1 VIKPHPFLPHLS
13 SFFFGVDSFPMREIT
28 ALVHTQ
34 DDALRI
40 GRCLETLYPCDEILI
55 VDHGSKDRT
64 VRVAQEYGA
73 RIMRAPTGSP
83 EVTPRVASS
92 SWILCID
99 ARESLSESLA
109 ASLYEWKME
118 SSPLQRVFSMFLRE
132 ETAEGW
138 IENTTPQTRL
148 VPAVWDRWHGFFP
161 TDDASACALEGDLL
175 RFVLP

>member
-1 VIKPHPFLPHLS
+1 
-13 SFFFGVDSFPMREIT
+13 MREIT
-28 ALVHTQ
+28 AVVHTQ

-55 VDHGSKDRT
+55 IDHGSEDGT

-73 RIMRAPTGSP
+73 RVMRAPAGSP
-83 EVTPRVASS
+83 ERAPRLASS
-92 SWILCID
+92 SWVLCLD

-109 ASLYEWKME
+109 ASLYEWKTE
-118 SSPLQRVFSMFLRE
+118 VSPQQRVFSMFLRE

-138 IENTTPQTRL
+138 IENPTPQTRM
-148 VPAVWDRWHGFFP
+148 VPAVWDHWHGVFP
-161 TDDASACALEGDLL
+161 ANDASACALEGDLL

>member
-1 VIKPHPFLPHLS
+1 
-13 SFFFGVDSFPMREIT
+13 MREIT
-28 ALVHTQ
+28 AVVHTQ
-34 DDALRI
+34 DDGLRI

-55 VDHGSKDRT
+55 VDHGSKDGT

-83 EVTPRVASS
+83 EQAPRLASS
-92 SWILCID
+92 SWVLCLD

-109 ASLYEWKME
+109 ASLYEWKAE
-118 SSPLQRVFSMFLRE
+118 PSPRQRVFSMFVRE

-138 IENTTPQTRL
+138 IENATPQTRL

-161 TDDASACALEGDLL
+161 TNDASAYALEGDLL

>member
-1 VIKPHPFLPHLS
+1 
-13 SFFFGVDSFPMREIT
+13 MREIT
-28 ALVHTQ
+28 AVVHTQ

-55 VDHGSKDRT
+55 VDHGSQDGTR
-64 VRVAQEYGA
+64 RVAQEYGA

-83 EVTPRVASS
+83 EVAPRVASS
-92 SWILCID
+92 SWILCLD

-109 ASLYEWKME
+109 ASLYEWKTE
-118 SSPLQRVFSMFLRE
+118 SSPQQRVFSMFLRE

-138 IENTTPQTRL
+138 IENPTPQTRL

-161 TDDASACALEGDLL
+161 ANDASASCLEGDLL

>member
-1 VIKPHPFLPHLS
+1 
-13 SFFFGVDSFPMREIT
+13 MREIT
-28 ALVHTQ
+28 AVVHTQ

-55 VDHGSKDRT
+55 VDHGSHDGT

-73 RIMRAPTGSP
+73 KIMRAPRGRP
-83 EVTPRVASS
+83 ESVPRLASS
-92 SWILCID
+92 SWVLCLD

-109 ASLYEWKME
+109 ASLYEWKTE
-118 SSPLQRVFSMFLRE
+118 LSPQQRVFSMFLRE

-138 IENTTPQTRL
+138 IENPTPQTRL
-148 VPAVWDRWHGFFP
+148 VPAVWHRWHGFFP
-161 TDDASACALEGDLL
+161 ANDASACALEGDLL

>member
-1 VIKPHPFLPHLS
+1 
-13 SFFFGVDSFPMREIT
+13 MREIT

-55 VDHGSKDRT
+55 VDHGSKDGT
-64 VRVAQEYGA
+64 VHVAQEYGA
-73 RIMRAPTGSP
+73 KIMRVPGGSSEKIP
-83 EVTPRVASS
+83 HLASS
-92 SWILCID
+92 DWILCLD
-99 ARESLSESLA
+99 ARESLTESLA
-109 ASLYEWKME
+109 ASLYEWKTE
-118 SSPLQRVFSMFLRE
+118 LSPQQRVFSMFLRE

-138 IENTTPQTRL
+138 IENPTPQTRL

-161 TDDASACALEGDLL
+161 ANDASACTLEGDLL